1 MWLLLALGKTAL
13 FKSTP
18 IGKDKGMVKI
28 SESDMNFIQNT
39 LPKDLQERILQAKTV
54 NDVLYALNDWIDLYP
69 DCWEANGEDYNDL
82 GRATQRVY
90 DNIYLYGED

>member
-1 MWLLLALGKTAL
+1 
-13 FKSTP
+13 
-18 IGKDKGMVKI
+18 MVKI
-28 SESDMNFIQNT
+28 SESDMNFNQNT

-69 DCWEANGEDYNDL
+69 DCWEENGEDYNDL

>member
-1 MWLLLALGKTAL
+1 M
-13 FKSTP
+13 P
-18 IGKDKGMVKI
+18 RI
-28 SESDMNFIQNT
+28 SESDIEFIKKN
-39 LPKDLQERILQAKTV
+39 LPKDLQDKILQAQTV
-54 NDVLYALNDWIDLYP
+54 NEILRVLNFWINRYP